1 MHDDDLPVGRVLGR
15 REVVRLL
22 ALGGA
27 AAAVGCAGSSATPG
41 AAAAGDSA
49 GAVLA
54 SAGGAAALPGCIV
67 RPELEVGPFFL
78 DQQMNRSDIRADPG
92 TGAVPGGTPLE
103 LTFNLSRVDG
113 GRCAPLA
120 GAMVDIWHCDAEG
133 RYSGVNDRTVDT
145 QGQKFLRGFQLT
157 DAKGQARITTIYPG
171 WYQGRA
177 VHIHFKVR
185 TPAAQAQ
192 SAGASTW
199 EFTSQLFFDDA
210 LTDRV
215 FAAAPYA
222 GKGPRDRRNADDG
235 IYRAGGSKLM
245 LAVAPNGS
253 GQRASFDIGLDLSN
267 AEVGKPDRSGRR
279 GT

>member
-41 AAAAGDSA
+41 AAAAGESA

-54 SAGGAAALPGCIV
+54 SAGG
-67 RPELEVGPFFL
+67 
-78 DQQMNRSDIRADPG
+78 
-92 TGAVPGGTPLE
+92 
-103 LTFNLSRVDG
+103 
-113 GRCAPLA
+113 
-120 GAMVDIWHCDAEG
+120 
-133 RYSGVNDRTVDT
+133 RYSGVNDRSVDT

-157 DAKGQARITTIYPG
+157 DAKGQARFTTIYPG

-185 TPAAQAQ
+185 TPATQAQ
-192 SAGASTW
+192 LAGASTW

-222 GKGPRDRRNADDG
+222 GKGARDRRNADDG
-235 IYRAGGSKLM
+235 IYREGGSQLM
-245 LAVAPNGS
+245 LAVAPNGT
-253 GQRASFDIGLDLSN
+253 GQRASFDLGLDLSN
-267 AEVGKPDRSGRR
+267 AEVGKPDRSGGFGGPPR
-279 GT
+279 GDRPRGGRPPG